1 MTQLQNDEC
10 ILCLN
15 FKVLTDF
22 TDIYIFG
29 LEAQMESLVCVALNK
44 PRHSI
49 VTIFLEDLTLETKVL
64 QCIINI
70 ARVNNITPPRVTSK
84 IKKSSSFVG
93 ANISKFKSIKV
104 KNFRIS
110 PASSHDPKT
119 ASQFILNIPAGMAF
133 GTGSHETTRGCLLSM
148 QYFKWFNVKRA
159 LDLGCGSGILA
170 LAAAR
175 LWSCKVIA
183 ADNDPVAI
191 DVAEKNI
198 SQNDK
203 LGLVRAILSAGC
215 QHVTIRDKKFDL
227 VTANIFSGE
236 LISMSGEI
244 SRIVSPR
251 GLVVLSGL
259 LFFQEAGVLSAY
271 RRHGFYLVRRIRIG
285 DWSTLVVSRPGISH
299 KKANQL
305 STFF

>member
-1 MTQLQNDEC
+1 MTQLQNDES
-10 ILCLN
+10 ILSLN
-15 FKVLTDF
+15 FKVLTDC

-29 LEAQMESLVCVALNK
+29 LEAQIESLVCVALNK
-44 PRHSI
+44 PRYSI
-49 VTIFLEDLTLETKVL
+49 VTIFLEDLSLETKVL
-64 QCIINI
+64 ECINNI
-70 ARVNNITPPRVTSK
+70 ASVNNIVPPRVISK
-84 IKKSSSFVG
+84 IKKNSSFAA

-104 KNFRIS
+104 KSFKIN
-110 PASSHDPKT
+110 PDTAQDPKT
-119 ASQFILNIPAGMAF
+119 SSQFILNIPAGMAF

-148 QYFKWFNVKRA
+148 QYFKWFNIKRA

-183 ADNDPVAI
+183 ADNDPVAV

-203 LGLVRAILSAGC
+203 LGLVRAVLSAGS
-215 QHVTIRDKKFDL
+215 QHVSIRDKKFDL

-244 SRIVSPR
+244 SRIVSPG

-259 LFFQEAGVLSAY
+259 LFYQEAGVLSAY
-271 RRHGFYLVRRIRIG
+271 RRHGFYLQRRIRIG
-285 DWSTLVVSRPGISH
+285 DWSTLVVSRPGINH
-299 KKANQL
+299 KKAN
-305 STFF
+305 